1 MLRLRTRF
9 GEEGLW
15 GMAKLSETVRA
26 FLLAPRFGV
35 LATIA
40 ADGRPRQSVMWYELV
55 DDRTVLM
62 NTAEGRAKLAD
73 LRRDP
78 RASLC
83 VPNGYRFVTLSGRVE
98 LIEDQERAQADIA
111 RLAVRYVGER
121 EAAEWIPQ
129 FRAQRRVTILL
140 RIDRVV
146 AEGFGED

>member
-1 MLRLRTRF
+1 MP
-9 GEEGLW
+9 
-15 GMAKLSETVRA
+15 KLSPQLRD
-26 FLLAPRFGV
+26 FLLAPRFAV

-40 ADGRPRQSVMWYELV
+40 PDGRPRQSVMWYELV
-55 DDRTVLM
+55 DDDTVLM

-83 VPNGYRFVTLSGRVE
+83 VPDGYRWVALSGPVT

-111 RLAVRYVGER
+111 RLAVRYVGEQ
-121 EAAEWIPQ
+121 EAAAWIPQ

-140 RIDRVV
+140 RIERVT
-146 AEGFGED
+146 AEGLGED

>member
-9 GEEGLW
+9 DEGGLR
-15 GMAKLSETVRA
+15 GMAKLSEAVRD

-35 LATIA
+35 LATVA
-40 ADGRPRQSVMWYELV
+40 PDGRPRQSVMWYELV

-83 VPNGYRFVTLSGRVE
+83 VPDGYRYVTVSGPVE

-121 EAAEWIPQ
+121 EAEAWIPP
-129 FRAQRRVTILL
+129 FRSQRRVPDPL
-140 RIDRVV
+140 RINTSR
-146 AEGFGED
+146 AGEIGEE